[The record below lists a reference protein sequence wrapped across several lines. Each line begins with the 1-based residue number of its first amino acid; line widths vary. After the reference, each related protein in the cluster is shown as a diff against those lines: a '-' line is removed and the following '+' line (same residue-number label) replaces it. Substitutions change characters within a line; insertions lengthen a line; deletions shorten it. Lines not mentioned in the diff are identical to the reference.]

1 MEIEDPRIR
10 SKYIIHIKRQENVE
24 TDMFSCLPSNTG
36 DMDAILNHPP
46 LYPHKPFL
54 NKSLWD
60 LTFIHHHKNK
70 NEAFLKGRK
79 ENNQFIKL

>member
-46 LYPHKPFL
+46 LYPHS
-54 NKSLWD
+54 NSC
-60 LTFIHHHKNK
+60 
-70 NEAFLKGRK
+70 
-79 ENNQFIKL
+79 